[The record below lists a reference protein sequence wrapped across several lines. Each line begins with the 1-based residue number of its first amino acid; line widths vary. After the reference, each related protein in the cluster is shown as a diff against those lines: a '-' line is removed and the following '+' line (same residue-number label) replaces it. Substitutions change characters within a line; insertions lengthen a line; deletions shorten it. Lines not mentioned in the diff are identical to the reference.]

1 MPWELQIHTIDVA
14 QGESALVIVKNQAQ
28 GQFYSMLIDGGLG
41 QYGNVVDNYISPI
54 LEDRQLDYIVTSHY
68 DNDHSG
74 GITRLLRNDNMSQL
88 VLSVTTRVFDQ
99 LDGNLGAEADD
110 RFLATS
116 TVGSFLGYTSG
127 GYNDGTIDGTAH
139 YDSCLLIAQVSRLGK
154 GPDVPLATII
164 NGAVKETMAQVRSS
178 YGPPSARDL
187 IKYYGSGKPSTIARR
202 LAAFVVAN
210 KTALNLQVLMFNF
223 LFDQF
228 SPNNQGYFS
237 TWIEDTGNTRY
248 DQCQIF
254 DPGDVDDLGLPFGI
268 GDYTLYRNAV
278 NGQCQVAGFTT
289 GIVGE
294 NNRNRQIPV
303 LGNNLIPTNPP
314 GGGDPLQLAQAPHIY
329 CLAVNRNVIH
339 SNVQVSRDNGNGI
352 SIGLGIQ
359 FGQFGFFTGGDLPA
373 DGLNM
378 IPNAFLNR
386 PQFGNLRLIAA
397 FKAGHHGSRHA
408 ISQNFLT
415 AARPVSSVISCGY
428 TQFGGNH
435 NSVHPDQDTINLL
448 QGQGTIVNYFLTNCK
463 ILRNFVPAS
472 DNARQLIPGNK
483 SRVAGD
489 NGRDPGEGN
498 APDGNPNPKV
508 HRGNVV
514 LYLNQAE
521 SVSPHNG
528 VAGVPLPPG
537 ETYRKFNIRFYEDD
551 DNPGIA
557 PNISIGDSTPTFFF
571 WQ

>member
-14 QGESALVIVKNQAQ
+14 QGESALVIVENVAQ
-28 GQFYSMLIDGGLG
+28 NLFYSMLIDGGLG

-54 LEDRQLDYIVTSHY
+54 LQDRQLDYVVTSHY

-74 GITRLLRNDNMSQL
+74 GITRILRNDNMSQL
-88 VLSVTTRVFDQ
+88 VLSVTETVFNQ
-99 LDGNLGAEADD
+99 IQANLGAGGDD

-127 GYNDGTIDGTAH
+127 GYNDGTTNGTAH
-139 YDSCLLIAQVSRLGK
+139 YNACLTTAQGTRLGK
-154 GPDVPLATII
+154 APGVPLDAII
-164 NGAVKETMAQVRSS
+164 NDAVKQTMALIRGG
-178 YGPPSARDL
+178 YAPPRARDL
-187 IKYYGSGKPSTIARR
+187 LKYYGSGKPRTIARR

-210 KTALNLQVLMFNF
+210 KAAMNFQVLMFNF
-223 LFDQF
+223 IFDLFT
-228 SPNNQGYFS
+228 PNNQGYFS

-248 DQCQIF
+248 SQCQVY
-254 DPGDVDDLGLPFGI
+254 DPGDYDDMGLPFGI

-278 NGQCQVAGFTT
+278 DGQVQIAGYTS
-289 GIVGE
+289 GIVGV

-359 FGQFGFFTGGDLPA
+359 FGRFGFFTGGDLPA

-378 IPNAFLNR
+378 IPNAFLHR
-386 PQFGNLRLIAA
+386 PQFGNLDLIAA
-397 FKAGHHGSRHA
+397 FKAGHHGSKHA

-415 AARPVSSVISCGY
+415 AARPVSAVISCGY

-435 NSVHPDQDTINLL
+435 NSVHPDQDTIDLL
-448 QGQGTIVNYFLTNCK
+448 QGQGTIINYFLTNCK
-463 ILRNFVPAS
+463 ILRDDVPAS

-498 APDGNPNPKV
+498 APNGNPNPKA

-514 LYLNQAE
+514 FYLNQAE
-521 SVSPHNG
+521 SISQYNG
-528 VAGVPLPPG
+528 VADDPLPPG

-551 DNPGIA
+551 DNPAIA